1 MKVLIVPMAA
11 MAETGGP
18 STRCRSLVSAFSK
31 AGIDVAT
38 CMAEDLNYKKIEG
51 IKNYY
56 LSVPMPLGLPAFIA
70 KKTFPMAR
78 KLGLTTR
85 KSVKSFDQVLYYTG
99 NLDHGYLKKS
109 VSDIREAIKE
119 FDPDVVYSEF
129 NISAMIAAK
138 LEGRE
143 LFATTSYPTQHEYA
157 NEPGLAKGLNR
168 FLRDNDLP
176 EVESALKLIDMAD
189 KTFCP
194 GIEELEPIYRENI
207 YFCGSI
213 KNVIREDK
221 KRDKILVYMG
231 NGTVSPKKMLN
242 ILKKSFSKSEYE
254 VYFASN
260 ALKSADIGN
269 IHVAPF
275 WDFNSMLDEAVL
287 YINHGGQ
294 NSIVDGL
301 IHGVPQLVIPG
312 KIFERKYN
320 AMSISDNNAG
330 IFLSAHDLETEK
342 FLITCKELI
351 DSKEV
356 RRHAKELGD
365 KFLSAGGID
374 IIINELNN

>member
-1 MKVLIVPMAA
+1 
-11 MAETGGP
+11 
-18 STRCRSLVSAFSK
+18 
-31 AGIDVAT
+31 
-38 CMAEDLNYKKIEG
+38 
-51 IKNYY
+51 
-56 LSVPMPLGLPAFIA
+56 
-70 KKTFPMAR
+70 
-78 KLGLTTR
+78 
-85 KSVKSFDQVLYYTG
+85 
-99 NLDHGYLKKS
+99 
-109 VSDIREAIKE
+109 
-119 FDPDVVYSEF
+119 
-129 NISAMIAAK
+129 
-138 LEGRE
+138 
-143 LFATTSYPTQHEYA
+143 
-157 NEPGLAKGLNR
+157 
-168 FLRDNDLP
+168 
-176 EVESALKLIDMAD
+176 MAD

-231 NGTVSPKKMLN
+231 NGTVSPKKMLK

-301 IHGVPQLVIPG
+301 SHGVPQLVIPG

-342 FLITCKELI
+342 FL
-351 DSKEV
+351 SKSRYSEI
-356 RRHAKELGD
+356 
-365 KFLSAGGID
+365 S
-374 IIINELNN
+374 